1 MSEMFANRLLET
13 GPETRL
19 SKRPVQIVY
28 RWNILE
34 HDCLVPISSDSRIPQ
49 PPGAGTKATLGHFRR
64 AKHFPVAWRRMN
76 FTVALL

>member
-19 SKRPVQIVY
+19 SKRPEQIVY

-34 HDCLVPISSDSRIPQ
+34 HDGLVPISSDSRIPQ
-49 PPGAGTKATLGHFRR
+49 PPGAGNKS
-64 AKHFPVAWRRMN
+64 N
-76 FTVALL
+76 FGPF